1 VNGPHGFG
9 RRSLLL
15 LLLLIAYGLYA
26 AAYIRATSFVIDG
39 TRYFSLFDDA
49 MVSMRY
55 ARNLA
60 DGFGLVWNPNSPAVE
75 GYTNP
80 LWVLYMS
87 VFHAAGLPDAT
98 ASLPIQL
105 AGAVSIALMMVLA
118 WRLTERLTAGSLA
131 AAAMAALLVGFF
143 LPLNLWSLQGMEVGA
158 LALLV
163 TYAAWRACDDM
174 ERRRF
179 SPGLW
184 IVLGVATLLR
194 MDAVVPYACFLLV
207 LAFTDSSNRRR
218 HLLLG
223 GSILIGSL
231 LLQTAFRVWYYGS
244 PLPNTYYLKMS
255 GYPVALRVSR
265 GLLALCATIWRMNVL
280 IWIAAL
286 TLYVF
291 RRDRRVLVLSAL
303 VVSAASYS
311 VYVGGDAWE
320 GWGGANRYLCAVMPL
335 FFVLVA
341 TALHDWYRRI
351 VGSPPDTPP
360 HQIAFGVVALC
371 VLVNLNM
378 FAGPASLGEAALV
391 RSPFVVDINQ
401 RMVRVGLLLRELTDP
416 QARVAVT
423 WAGALPYFADRES
436 IDILGKNDP
445 IIAHQPMRLTA
456 RGLARLVA
464 FHPGH
469 LKWDYAYSIGA
480 LQPDVITDL
489 WINPEDALGYLRSG
503 YVSWKSGDLGFWL
516 KRGSRHVNWEAAARR
531 GTIEDVP

>member
-1 VNGPHGFG
+1 MSWPHGSG
-9 RRSLLL
+9 RRLLL
-15 LLLLIAYGLYA
+15 LLLLAAYGLYA

-60 DGFGLVWNPNSPAVE
+60 HGFGLVWNPNGPRIE

-87 VFHAAGLPDAT
+87 VFQVMGLPDAT
-98 ASLPIQL
+98 ISLAIQL
-105 AGAVSIALMMVLA
+105 SGALSIALTMILA
-118 WRLTERLTAGSLA
+118 WRLTQRLTGGSLA
-131 AAAMAALLVGFF
+131 AAAAAASFVGFF

-158 LALLV
+158 LAVVV
-163 TYAAWRACDDM
+163 TYAAWRACDDL
-174 ERRRF
+174 EQHRF
-179 SPGLW
+179 SPALW
-184 IVLGVATLLR
+184 IVLGVATFLR
-194 MDAVVPYACFLLV
+194 MDAVVPYACFLCV
-207 LAFTDSSNRRR
+207 LALTDSSNRRR
-218 HLLLG
+218 HLALG

-255 GYPVALRVSR
+255 GFPLALRVSR
-265 GLLALCATIWRMNVL
+265 GLLALFATIWRMNVL

-286 TLYVF
+286 TLYVI
-291 RRDRRVLVLSAL
+291 RRDRRVLLLLVP

-341 TALHDWYRRI
+341 TAFHEWYRRV
-351 VGSPPDTPP
+351 VGSPPDAPR
-360 HQIAFGVVALC
+360 HRIAFALIALC

-378 FAGPASLGEAALV
+378 FTGPMSLGEAALV
-391 RSPFVVDINQ
+391 RPPFVVDINQ

-436 IDILGKNDP
+436 IDILGKNDAVV
-445 IIAHQPMRLTA
+445 AHEPMRLTA
-456 RGLARLVA
+456 RGLARWVA

-469 LKWDYAYSIGA
+469 LKWDYGYSIGT
-480 LQPDVITDL
+480 LQPDVVTDL
-489 WINPEDALGYLRSG
+489 WFDPDDALVYLRPG
-503 YVSWKSGDLGFWL
+503 YVIWHGENLAFWL
-516 KRGSRHVNWEAAARR
+516 RRGSTHVNWEEAARR
-531 GTIEDVP
+531 GAIEDVQ

>member
-1 VNGPHGFG
+1 VSRPHGFG
-9 RRSLLL
+9 RRPLLL
-15 LLLLIAYGLYA
+15 LLLTSYGLYA

-60 DGFGLVWNPNSPAVE
+60 RGFGLVWNPNGPAVE

-87 VFHAAGLPDAT
+87 AFHATGISDAK

-105 AGAVSIALMMVLA
+105 SGAVAIAGMMVLA
-118 WRLTERLTAGSLA
+118 WRMTERLTAGSVA
-131 AAAMAALLVGFF
+131 AAAAAASLVGFF

-158 LALLV
+158 LALIV
-163 TYAAWRACDDM
+163 TYAAWRACNDM
-174 ERRRF
+174 DQHRF
-179 SPGLW
+179 SPALW
-184 IVLGVATLLR
+184 IVLGVATFLR
-194 MDAVVPYACFLLV
+194 MDAVVPYVCFLLV
-207 LAFTDSSNRRR
+207 LAFADPSNRRR
-218 HLLLG
+218 HLALG

-255 GYPVALRVSR
+255 GFPVALRVSR
-265 GLLALCATIWRMNVL
+265 GLLALFATIWRMNVL

-286 TLYVF
+286 TLFWF
-291 RRDRRVLVLSAL
+291 RRDRRVLMLLAL
-303 VVSAASYS
+303 VVSASSYS

-320 GWGGANRYLCAVMPL
+320 GWGGANRYLSAVMPV

-341 TALHDWYRRI
+341 AALHEWYRRI
-351 VGSPPDTPP
+351 VGSPPDAPP
-360 HQIAFGVVALC
+360 HQIAFGLVACC
-371 VLVNLNM
+371 VLINLNL
-378 FAGPASLGEAALV
+378 FAGPPSLGEAALV

-401 RMVRVGLLLRELTDP
+401 RMVRVGLLLRELTDA

-445 IIAHQPMRLTA
+445 VIAHQPMRLTA
-456 RGLARLVA
+456 RGLARWVA

-469 LKWDYAYSIGA
+469 LKWDYTYSIGT

-489 WINPEDALGYLRSG
+489 WIDPEDAMGYLRSG
-503 YVSWKSGDLGFWL
+503 YVSWRGGSLGFWL
-516 KRGSRHVNWEAAARR
+516 KRGSPHVNWEAAARR